1 MANDSTLNTPVI
13 WINKY
18 LQHKIADLTATRG
31 SKPTRGI
38 NETENS
44 YQERLFNWSNSNA
57 DGFGIPIFPSS
68 PSTIDDLTETFIK
81 IDGENYSYTGIAA
94 YWDRLAKMNKTGFP
108 HIKCEQILYYF
119 YSTQDNVTE
128 KLVRTQEAV
137 LRLMDRGDETAEE
150 INDWCK
156 NRQVDLGGELVDNMF
171 YFHNFKV
178 YQLEETRDIIDFGT
192 ARTYGGN
199 KFIIDYDYHQMPE
212 LTNNSWRPEVR
223 PPGTAKYPI

>member
-1 MANDSTLNTPVI
+1 MANDSTLNTPVL

-18 LQHKIADLTATRG
+18 LQQKLGELVDI
-31 SKPTRGI
+31 
-38 NETENS
+38 
-44 YQERLFNWSNSNA
+44 
-57 DGFGIPIFPSS
+57 GIPIFPSS

-81 IDGENYSYTGIAA
+81 VRTTTGDFKNVPYGGVAG
-94 YWDRLAKMNKTGFP
+94 YWDRLVKMNRSGFP
-108 HIKCEQILYYF
+108 HIKCEQLLYYF
-119 YSTQDNVTE
+119 YATE
-128 KLVRTQEAV
+128 ENAKEKMVKTQEAV

-156 NRQVDLGGELVDNMF
+156 HRQVNLGTEQNKVLVDNMF

-212 LTNNSWRPEVR
+212 LTENAWRPEFR
-223 PPGTAKYPI
+223 PPGTQKSTI